1 MEAIL
6 VTPEHLARWV
16 TRPTASDHKY
26 SRGVVE
32 FHTGSRAYP
41 GAALLGVLAALR
53 TGVGMVRY
61 LGPPTVGSLVVQNHP
76 EVVLVPGRV
85 DSVVVGSG
93 MAVPLGSQATTR
105 VRDALS
111 RSVPTVM
118 DAGALDLAEE
128 ARALAVLT
136 PHAGELA
143 RLHHRVLGVEIN
155 DELDAAR
162 RLARELGVTILLK
175 GFVTNVVNQHGTHWE
190 LPRATPWLATAG
202 TGGVLSG
209 ILGALLAGSR
219 EHLERTP
226 EDLGEIVAAGALLHA
241 LAAESAST
249 ARAGGPITASDVAD
263 HVASALGV
271 ILEARS

>member
-1 MEAIL
+1 M
-6 VTPEHLARWV
+6 VTPEHLAKWA

-61 LGPPTVGSLVVQNHP
+61 LGPATVSSLVVQNHP

-93 MAVPLGSQATTR
+93 MATPLGSQGTRR
-105 VRDALS
+105 VREAFS

-118 DAGALDLAEE
+118 DAGALDLAED
-128 ARALAVLT
+128 APALAVLT
-136 PHAGELA
+136 PHVRELA
-143 RLHHRVLGVEIN
+143 RLHHRVLGGEVN
-155 DELDAAR
+155 DELEGAT
-162 RLARELGVTILLK
+162 RLARELGLTILLK
-175 GFVTNVVNQHGTHWE
+175 GSVTNVVNQHGAHWE
-190 LPRATPWLATAG
+190 LPAATPWLATAG
-202 TGGVLSG
+202 TGDVLAG
-209 ILGALLAGSR
+209 ILGAMLASSR
-219 EHLERTP
+219 EHLEGTP
-226 EDLGEIVAAGALLHA
+226 EALGEIVAAGALLHSF
-241 LAAESAST
+241 AAQSAST

-263 HVASALGV
+263 HVASVLGV
-271 ILEARS
+271 ILGASS